1 MKMKFTPALQLDLL
15 HDYFK
20 DKAIPALQMQPTPE
34 TARLLSALNWLYRNT
49 DTGMVC
55 LAQVP
60 TDASTSSNAPTDKEK
75 VSSPPS
81 ERFSFAW
88 TVNDHLFRNYTAQSL
103 PFGQVFYSQFRV
115 EENESGSELLP
126 LYPLTFQLPLDQ
138 DLQELEKYTVADSL
152 GEVVFSHDF
161 LRPFNKTHLP
171 VDLRGL
177 GAGAYTIALYPK
189 PLHPKHPVPPTEVKV
204 YASDGFSNLP
214 PIGVVEIE
222 RAGLAPAEDPFQLEF
237 RPRKTYWRYFVYR
250 SNGKTPG
257 RANIKADGLPSG
269 NGDFMAGTSVRE
281 LPNGKKAHV
290 FTSPGEIQ
298 YSETPTGKVKLTLPD
313 NDISMELPYG
323 SPSSLRAAASEG
335 PVTYYSDM
343 YVNY

>member
-20 DKAIPALQMQPTPE
+20 DKAIPSLQMQPTPE
-34 TARLLSALNWLYRNT
+34 TARLLSSLNWLYRNT

-55 LAQVP
+55 LASVP
-60 TDASTSSNAPTDKEK
+60 ADPDPKDKEEE
-75 VSSPPS
+75 SSLPS

-88 TVNDHLFRNYTAQSL
+88 TVNDRLFRNYTAQ
-103 PFGQVFYSQFRV
+103 PFPMGQVFYSQFRV
-115 EENESGSELLP
+115 NEKKSGSELLP
-126 LYPLTFQLPLDQ
+126 LYPLTFQLPLDRALQ
-138 DLQELEKYTVADSL
+138 DLEKYTVSDSL
-152 GEVVFSHDF
+152 GEVVLTHDF
-161 LRPFNKTHLP
+161 LRPFTKTHLP
-171 VDLRGL
+171 VDLRSL

-204 YASDGFSNLP
+204 YANDGYSNLP

-222 RAGLAPAEDPFQLEF
+222 RANLEPAEDPFQLEF

-257 RANIKADGLPSG
+257 RANVKGDGLPGG
-269 NGDFMAGTSVRE
+269 NGDFMSSTDMRS
-281 LPNGKKAHV
+281 LPNGWKAHV
-290 FTSPGEIQ
+290 FTSPGEIL